1 MHLTFCIYSFLT
13 LFNFYSSTCT
23 DDVIQWYRPSR
34 ALNLSYVLAAYE
46 GTIFTNTIPPFLS
59 GVEEVDSLN
68 LSDDDNIS
76 SIQKK
81 ADRISFPSTPSIR
94 SYRHPS
100 EFRTVHKRKFSVSP
114 TSFIETNL
122 KQKNKKS
129 SENLNLISENQVYHL
144 LPQDSN
150 QVWIYVLKREIS
162 SIPLIF
168 YQAFN
173 CLIFIS
179 LSGYFSILG
188 LTKWKWYLFF
198 CTAFSTFTLTN
209 ITLSSLLPFYPYT
222 FISLSLIIV
231 IILTNFSTTPIR
243 LPFKNL
249 SLSFQNHSFGWIVN
263 VFMSAFIL
271 FNIIYSLLLCLVSVF
286 INKNLLLTFYSS
298 HELSSYLRTCAIKL
312 LNHRCIFTSYVT
324 LSCFVFLFNLSFY
337 RPKLLHY
344 VPTIDGSIG
353 TLQIPL
359 SPSLFFHPVCG
370 IFTDIRYISLV
381 VLLLLVTMFNTAIQ
395 QKHLP
400 YTMTAT
406 PGSIMTKHFT

>member
-1 MHLTFCIYSFLT
+1 MM
-13 LFNFYSSTCT
+13 
-23 DDVIQWYRPSR
+23 
-34 ALNLSYVLAAYE
+34 SYNAYE

-298 HELSSYLRTCAIKL
+298 HEVMVNFFYLLIMVTSAIFLFANLCNKTTKSSVVYSCVIS
-312 LNHRCIFTSYVT
+312 IFTSYVT

>member
-188 LTKWKWYLFF
+188 LTKWK
-198 CTAFSTFTLTN
+198 C
-209 ITLSSLLPFYPYT
+209 
-222 FISLSLIIV
+222 
-231 IILTNFSTTPIR
+231 
-243 LPFKNL
+243 
-249 SLSFQNHSFGWIVN
+249 
-263 VFMSAFIL
+263 
-271 FNIIYSLLLCLVSVF
+271 
-286 INKNLLLTFYSS
+286 
-298 HELSSYLRTCAIKL
+298 
-312 LNHRCIFTSYVT
+312 
-324 LSCFVFLFNLSFY
+324 CFVFLFNLSFY